1 MKSNVIRTSPWA
13 TAAYSH
19 STKTSSMELSALVS
33 HIDRC
38 IGARG
43 RLFELQCAADAVQ
56 GFVAPRIVTT
66 ALAFAIALGIIALLL

>member
-1 MKSNVIRTSPWA
+1 MKSTLTRTSPWA

-19 STKTSSMELSALVS
+19 STETSPMELSALVT

-38 IGARG
+38 VGARG

-56 GFVAPRIVTT
+56 GFVAPRLVTT
-66 ALAFAIALGIIALLL
+66 ALAVAIALGITALLL